1 MAPHPNARLFELLSL
16 MQELEGSRKGLDDA
30 IAELAA
36 WMELARD
43 RLTDDDW
50 VALGQI
56 GAVLYRA
63 AARTR
68 VPQD

>member
-1 MAPHPNARLFELLSL
+1 MASHPNARLFELLSL
-16 MQELEGSRKGLDDA
+16 VQELEGSRKGLDDA

-36 WMELARD
+36 WMEVARD

-50 VALGQI
+50 MVLGQI
-56 GAVLYRA
+56 GALLHRV

-68 VPQD
+68 LPQD